1 LSRYEPARYLP
12 LLLAPLVLFAGPP
25 GSGQEKPGNVPLTQV
40 EDEGVFQISLAGRP
54 VGSESFRI
62 HASSEGFQAQAEIR
76 LRIDQGGKTVAI
88 QSFPDLALDP
98 QLRPLTYRWSQKGS
112 QTSRLEVDFR
122 GQLARALYQTINGA
136 EDKRDFQLTPDVV
149 VLDDNVVHHYQLIAA
164 RYQALGG
171 GRQTFRVFVPQ
182 EALPSLLTVQEGGNA
197 PEANGGAAAALRH
210 LVISTDVT
218 RIDLWV
224 DPQPRLQRVLV
235 PSAQLEAIRQK

>member
-12 LLLAPLVLFAGPP
+12 LLLAPLVLFAGLT
-25 GSGQEKPGNVPLTQV
+25 GSGQEGAGNVPLTRV

-62 HASSEGFQAQAEIR
+62 HASAEGFEAQAEIR

-98 QLRPLTYRWSQKGS
+98 HLRPLTYRWSQKGS
-112 QTSRLEVDFR
+112 QVSRLEVDFR
-122 GQLARALYQTINGA
+122 GQLAKAVYQTISGA

-182 EALPSLLTVQEGGNA
+182 EALPSLLTVQEGENA
-197 PEANGGAAAALRH
+197 AEANGGAAASLRH
-210 LVISTDVT
+210 LLISTDVT

-224 DPQPRLQRVLV
+224 DAQPRLQRVLV
-235 PSAQLEAIRQK
+235 PSAQLEAVRTK